1 MWYEAITHVFQWTT
15 WIVPWCTD
23 SWSKESKT
31 WLYTHYTHTYI
42 YIYIYIHTYT
52 QTQCFPS
59 VIKSSHARPMG
70 SPWRIQG
77 PMLTVPAGHRG
88 GCFPWTCF
96 MRLHVFS
103 LGIRSFRK
111 KKKRQGLVM
120 GMWILGITAT
130 LSYRLISA
138 LHPNTTS
145 SPGLWLKRLP
155 VGGPHTHNMLEVILG
170 LLMFALFI
178 FYEGTRAGWICRTGW
193 VLDDRTL
200 FHVCITWGG
209 GSLFLFMINWDKLKV

>member
-15 WIVPWCTD
+15 WIVPWCTY

-31 WLYTHYTHTYI
+31 WLYTHYTHTHTHTHI
-42 YIYIYIHTYT
+42 YIYIYTYT

-59 VIKSSHARPMG
+59 VIKSSHAQPMG

-111 KKKRQGLVM
+111 KKRKGRARRWGCGFWASQPR
-120 GMWILGITAT
+120 WAT
-130 LSYRLISA
+130 D
-138 LHPNTTS
+138 S
-145 SPGLWLKRLP
+145 SQP
-155 VGGPHTHNMLEVILG
+155 
-170 LLMFALFI
+170 
-178 FYEGTRAGWICRTGW
+178 C
-193 VLDDRTL
+193 TL
-200 FHVCITWGG
+200 TPQAAQVFDWS
-209 GSLFLFMINWDKLKV
+209 GSQ